1 MTAFGKPRGRKIHTR
16 DIKLETFEYDEERIV
31 IEGEF
36 IEKRLHDY
44 QLVSGAMK
52 PAGVIHHMKIRWL
65 FHMPSWVIEDIEA
78 EMPTVPYEECIETR
92 KSVGLLKGMG
102 IARGFTV
109 KLKELIGDAKGC
121 SHLFSLLMAM
131 APAALQG
138 SAAHYSQ
145 RPGGFGP
152 ERKKILKFLVDSCYA
167 WREDGQ
173 QFRKMSRQNG

>member
-1 MTAFGKPRGRKIHTR
+1 
-16 DIKLETFEYDEERIV
+16 
-31 IEGEF
+31 
-36 IEKRLHDY
+36 
-44 QLVSGAMK
+44 
-52 PAGVIHHMKIRWL
+52 
-65 FHMPSWVIEDIEA
+65 MPSWVIEDIEA

-109 KLKELIGDAKGC
+109 KLKELIGDARGC